1 MSFFWCGALELA
13 HSRTRYGFIYE
24 QIVHQMQIVRTFIY
38 FQPWSTIIE
47 NVMFIVCNNN
57 NKQHVYDVWWHAL
70 QCMQCMHFRF
80 QYIPMH
86 CTQFNL
92 SHLLTILI
100 CKPKTNE
107 MEKKEAKQNHYYE
120 CRTKYECGFF
130 KEHYQIFI
138 YLMLFRA
145 FNCDHLKTE
154 L

>member
-1 MSFFWCGALELA
+1 MSFFWCGAFELA

-107 MEKKEAKQNHYYE
+107 MEKKKGK
-120 CRTKYECGFF
+120 TKSLLWMPNKIWVWLFQGTLSN
-130 KEHYQIFI
+130 I
-138 YLMLFRA
+138 YL
-145 FNCDHLKTE
+145 FNVISCI
-154 L
+154 